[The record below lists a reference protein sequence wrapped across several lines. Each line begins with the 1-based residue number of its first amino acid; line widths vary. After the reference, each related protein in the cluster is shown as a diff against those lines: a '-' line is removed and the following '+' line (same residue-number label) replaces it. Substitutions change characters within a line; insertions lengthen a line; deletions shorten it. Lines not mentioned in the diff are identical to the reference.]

1 MGSQLVASMDF
12 VMPSNYPIIPTYRVI
27 DANGVMVDKD
37 RPEPDVTD
45 EQVLTW
51 YRNML
56 TGMS

>member
-1 MGSQLVASMDF
+1 MDF